1 MNPEDEKELHR
12 LSELLH
18 DIDRTLAADA
28 PQREA
33 LMKAGLALG
42 MIFLQ
47 SARGEIERIY
57 EGIGQPVT
65 KKQQSSLRSKGIKP
79 APAKTKKAAKAKRA

>member
-1 MNPEDEKELHR
+1 MNPKDEKELHR

-18 DIDRTLAADA
+18 DIDRSLAPDS

-57 EGIGQPVT
+57 EGIGQPV
-65 KKQQSSLRSKGIKP
+65 KKDQKKALKAKGIKP
-79 APAKTKKAAKAKRA
+79 APSKAKKKPKAKRA

>member
-1 MNPEDEKELHR
+1 MNPDDEKELHR
-12 LSELLH
+12 LSDLLH

-47 SARGEIERIY
+47 SARGEVERIY
-57 EGIGQPVT
+57 EGIGQPVSKPKRKAVKSKT
-65 KKQQSSLRSKGIKP
+65 AKPKKP
-79 APAKTKKAAKAKRA
+79 TKAKRA